1 MFKLIKIQLEIFA
14 SLQTLFPPLKIDIF
28 CRIAPLSFIKKSS
41 KFNLNI
47 SQPWKIF
54 GPCKRCFLLWKLT
67 FSVASSPLFFI
78 KNMKWKLLENFVP
91 CKRCFLLWKSPFSD
105 ASPPAVHFFL
115 NIKWELLKKMV
126 PCKRCFLFENRY
138 FLMHRPQLFIAGFPC
153 RTKFVR
159 YGIAPIAHF
168 LQNY

>member
-28 CRIAPLSFIKKSS
+28 CRIAPYLSLKKSS
-41 KFNLNI
+41 KFNLKI

-78 KNMKWKLLENFVP
+78 KNMKWKLLEKFVP
-91 CKRCFLLWKSPFSD
+91 CKRWFSLWKSPFSD
-105 ASPPAVHFFL
+105 ASPPYYLPMFPTNYAHMFPTNYAQTSPNRISPSRNSL
-115 NIKWELLKKMV
+115 
-126 PCKRCFLFENRY
+126 CRENRI
-138 FLMHRPQLFIAGFPC
+138 RGARAARTAG
-153 RTKFVR
+153 
-159 YGIAPIAHF
+159 YAE
-168 LQNY
+168 